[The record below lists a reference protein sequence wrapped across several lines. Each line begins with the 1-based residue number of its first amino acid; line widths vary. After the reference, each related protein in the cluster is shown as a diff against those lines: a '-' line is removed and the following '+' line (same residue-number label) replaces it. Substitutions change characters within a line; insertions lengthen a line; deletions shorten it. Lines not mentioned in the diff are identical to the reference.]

1 MTHNKH
7 DLSKSMR
14 LDIDSCIEKYLLVIW
29 GTVLCG
35 LFVGVFG
42 SIIHNNIL
50 LYFSAGCVLVG
61 CSVYIC
67 AFIGLGIQVCCCC
80 CSTVQVQVQEEEQT
94 SMLETIPSEEP

>member
-1 MTHNKH
+1 MSLNI
-7 DLSKSMR
+7 DL
-14 LDIDSCIEKYLLVIW
+14 CIEKYLLIIW

-42 SIIHNNIL
+42 KIIHNNLL
-50 LYFSAGCVLVG
+50 LYFSVGCVLFG

-67 AFIGLGIQVCCCC
+67 AVFGLIIKVCCCT
-80 CSTVQVQVQEEEQT
+80 TVPVQVQEEEQT